1 MSSQPSNAKPRQ
13 RMSREGRLSQ
23 LLEVAWQIVR
33 EEGTESLTLGHLAQM
48 AGVTKPVVYDH
59 FPTRPLLLARL
70 YADFDVRQTSRLDEA
85 LRNTDATV
93 QARAR
98 VIADSYVDCVL
109 LQGREIPGVIAAL
122 SSSPELEKI
131 KRDYE
136 LIFMDKCRAALG
148 SHSKPSQISNAQLRA
163 MLGAAD
169 ALSNAAAVDEISAD
183 EAKSELYEIILA
195 MTERAH

>member
-1 MSSQPSNAKPRQ
+1 
-13 RMSREGRLSQ
+13 MSREGRLNQ
-23 LLEVAWQIVR
+23 LLDMAWQIVR
-33 EEGTESLTLGHLAQM
+33 EEGTESLTLGHLAQR

-59 FPTRPLLLARL
+59 FPTRPLLLASL
-70 YADFDVRQTSRLDEA
+70 YQDFDVRQTARMDEA
-85 LRNTDATV
+85 LRDCGPTV
-93 QARAR
+93 QARAK

-136 LIFMDKCRAALG
+136 QVFMDKCRITLG
-148 SHSKPSQISNAQLRA
+148 NEDQSNRISNANMRA

-169 ALSNAAAVDEISAD
+169 ALSNAAAIGEISAN
-183 EAKSELYEIILA
+183 EAKTELFEIIIA
-195 MTERAH
+195 MISRAH

>member
-1 MSSQPSNAKPRQ
+1 
-13 RMSREGRLSQ
+13 MSREGRLSQ

-33 EEGTESLTLGHLAQM
+33 EQGTESLTLGHLAQL

-59 FPTRPLLLARL
+59 FPTRSLLLARL
-70 YADFDVRQTSRLDEA
+70 YEDFDVRQTSRLDEA
-85 LRNTDATV
+85 LRNSDATV
-93 QARAR
+93 PARAK
-98 VIADSYVDCVL
+98 VIADAYVDCVL

-136 LIFMDKCRAALG
+136 RIFMNKCRAALRIG
-148 SHSKPSQISNAQLRA
+148 SEAIPISNAQLRA

-169 ALSNAAAVDEISAD
+169 ALSNAAAVNEISAD

-195 MTERAH
+195 MTVRAH

>member
-1 MSSQPSNAKPRQ
+1 MSSQPSASKPRQ

-33 EEGTESLTLGHLAQM
+33 EEGTESLTLGHLAQT

-70 YADFDVRQTSRLDEA
+70 YQDFDARQTALFDEA
-85 LRNTDATV
+85 LCNGDANV

-98 VIADSYVDCVL
+98 VIADCYVDCVL

-136 LIFMDKCRAALG
+136 QIFMNKCRAALAND
-148 SHSKPSQISNAQLRA
+148 SENSQITNAQMRA

-169 ALSNAAAVDEISAD
+169 ALSNAAAMDEISAE
-183 EAKSELYEIILA
+183 EAKSELFEIILA
-195 MTERAH
+195 MTKRVH